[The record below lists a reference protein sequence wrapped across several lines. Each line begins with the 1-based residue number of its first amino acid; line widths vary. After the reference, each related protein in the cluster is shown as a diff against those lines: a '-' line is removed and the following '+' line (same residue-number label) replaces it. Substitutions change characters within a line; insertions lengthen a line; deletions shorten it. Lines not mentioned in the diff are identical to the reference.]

1 MAEKEPSYESNR
13 STKNHL
19 SSESMLLSLVGSP
32 APAPADSNHT
42 STLAFIP
49 SKNHRRVIMGSNGS
63 GDDEIMLTLVNAETG
78 ESESIPFPTSTSLSQ
93 VVELC
98 QAIFNLA
105 SIELRK
111 EGRPISNHGLSL
123 SEAGLVNGDVLAVQP
138 SRRGGGAAAAT
149 APSGSSSSSSA
160 AAAPSGGLDFS
171 NLLAAAGAS
180 SSSTGTA
187 GGASRSGGGLD
198 FGNLLTNMS
207 GGGAG
212 ASPPPP
218 VYYKGMNLQEATGYN
233 PHPETFVRFRVLRS
247 RCALP
252 VTEDSHNAGFYF
264 SLFLMLFHVSSL

>member
-1 MAEKEPSYESNR
+1 
-13 STKNHL
+13 
-19 SSESMLLSLVGSP
+19 
-32 APAPADSNHT
+32 
-42 STLAFIP
+42 
-49 SKNHRRVIMGSNGS
+49 MGSNGS

-138 SRRGGGAAAAT
+138 SRGGGGAAAAM
-149 APSGSSSSSSA
+149 APSGSSSSSA

-171 NLLAAAGAS
+171 NLLAAAAAGAS

-198 FGNLLTNMS
+198 FGNLLVNMS
-207 GGGAG
+207 GGAG

-233 PHPETFVRFRVLRS
+233 PHPETFVRSRILRP
-247 RCALP
+247 RFTLP
-252 VTEDSHNAGFYF
+252 ATEG
-264 SLFLMLFHVSSL
+264 

>member
-1 MAEKEPSYESNR
+1 MAEKAPSYESNR
-13 STKNHL
+13 STKNAL
-19 SSESMLLSLVGSP
+19 SSESMRLCLVLSP
-32 APAPADSNHT
+32 APSLEAPADSHHT
-42 STLAFIP
+42 STLVFFL
-49 SKNHRRVIMGSNGS
+49 SKGDRVIMGSNGS

-111 EGRPISNHGLSL
+111 EGRPISNHILSL

-138 SRRGGGAAAAT
+138 SRRGGGAAAAMS
-149 APSGSSSSSSA
+149 PSGSSSSSSAA

-187 GGASRSGGGLD
+187 GGASRSGTGGLD

-207 GGGAG
+207 AGTG

-233 PHPETFVRFRVLRS
+233 PHPETFVSFRVLRP
-247 RCALP
+247 RCALSA
-252 VTEDSHNAGFYF
+252 TED
-264 SLFLMLFHVSSL
+264 